1 MRHEGAGHVHEEN
14 GRSDR
19 SHFLKMLYNR
29 GWRRVTEA
37 NTILSY
43 PTAKGVAMSRRLG
56 FTLVELLVVVAII
69 GVLIA
74 LLLPAVQ
81 AARESARQ
89 TQCRNHLK
97 QFGLASIL
105 YQDTHRRYANH
116 VERSTF
122 VGSWIVS
129 VMPFLE
135 QGSLHDAWA
144 SAAKGKGRDAALAMT
159 EVVATPI
166 ASLICPTRR
175 RALAYPLVS
184 RRALGARTDYVLN
197 GGASKSS
204 GDFHM
209 EWPGIWD
216 RPQMGQLNRS
226 STIRAADVTDGLSQT
241 YLIGEKAMSAGEYTS
256 GRDQGDDSSIYDC
269 TGGNCVRWAKKTPA
283 HDQAG
288 SLACWSCHSFGSAHQ
303 ASWNAVFCD
312 GSVHSL
318 SYAMN
323 FSTHAALASR
333 SAGDRAEL
341 DK

>member
-1 MRHEGAGHVHEEN
+1 
-14 GRSDR
+14 
-19 SHFLKMLYNR
+19 
-29 GWRRVTEA
+29 
-37 NTILSY
+37 
-43 PTAKGVAMSRRLG
+43 MSRRLG

-89 TQCRNHLK
+89 TQCRNQLK
-97 QFGLASIL
+97 QFGLAAIL

-144 SAAKGKGRDAALAMT
+144 AAADPKARDRAATMKQ
-159 EVVATPI
+159 VVATPI
-166 ASLICPTRR
+166 AGLICPTRR
-175 RALAYPLVS
+175 RPIAYPLVS
-184 RRALGARTDYVLN
+184 QRTVGARTDYVLN

-226 STIRAADVTDGLSQT
+226 STVRAADVTDGLSQT
-241 YLIGEKAMSAGEYTS
+241 YLIGEKAMSGGEYES
-256 GRDQGDDSSIYDC
+256 GRDPGDDSSIYDC
-269 TGGNCVRWAKKTPA
+269 LGGNCVRWAKKMPA

-318 SYAMN
+318 SYALS
-323 FSTHAALASR
+323 FHTHASLATR
-333 SAGDRAEL
+333 AADDRADL
-341 DK
+341 AD

>member
-1 MRHEGAGHVHEEN
+1 
-14 GRSDR
+14 
-19 SHFLKMLYNR
+19 
-29 GWRRVTEA
+29 
-37 NTILSY
+37 
-43 PTAKGVAMSRRLG
+43 MSRRLG

-105 YQDTHRRYANH
+105 YQDTHREYANH

-122 VGSWIVS
+122 VGSWIVA
-129 VMPFLE
+129 VMPYLE

-144 SAAKGKGRDAALAMT
+144 AAAGGKGSSRAAAMKDI
-159 EVVATPI
+159 VATPI
-166 ASLICPTRR
+166 VGLICPTRR
-175 RALAYPLVS
+175 RPLAYPLVS
-184 RRALGARTDYVLN
+184 QRAVGARSDYVLN

-216 RPQMGQLNRS
+216 RPQMGRLDRS
-226 STIRAADVTDGLSQT
+226 SKVRAADVTDGLSQT
-241 YLIGEKAMSAGEYTS
+241 YLIGEKAMSAAEYTS
-256 GRDQGDDSSIYDC
+256 GRDPGDDSSIYDC
-269 TGGNCVRWAKKTPA
+269 RGGNCVRWAKKLPA

-288 SLACWSCHSFGSAHQ
+288 SEACWSCHSFGSAHQ

-323 FSTHAALASR
+323 FRTHAALATR
-333 SAGDRAEL
+333 AAADRA
-341 DK
+341 DRVD